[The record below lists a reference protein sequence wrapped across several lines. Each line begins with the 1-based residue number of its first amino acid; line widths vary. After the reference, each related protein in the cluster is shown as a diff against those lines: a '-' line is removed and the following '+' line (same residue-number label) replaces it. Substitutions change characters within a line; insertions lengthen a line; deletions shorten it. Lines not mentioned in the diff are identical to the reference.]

1 MINLEKEMKAEILI
15 KTEESKL
22 EKLRLIIIVIIE
34 EINERVQ

>member
-1 MINLEKEMKAEILI
+1 MKVEILI

>member
-1 MINLEKEMKAEILI
+1 MKAEILI

>member
-1 MINLEKEMKAEILI
+1 MKAEILI

-22 EKLRLIIIVIIE
+22 EKLRIIIIVIIE